1 MLAQLESIHPL
12 LLPIVGSGILF
23 CIALLAYFLTKV
35 VLVRLVHR
43 IAVRSDATWDDA
55 LVKHKVFHRL
65 SQFVPALVI
74 EKSIPL
80 VPGWSAA
87 AESVLI
93 NIIAAWVVLMLAMTI
108 TALLAAANS
117 IYKLRPGASERPIKG
132 FIQLAQLV
140 VYIIA
145 AILIVATLIN
155 RSPVILLSGVGAL
168 AAVLLIVF
176 KDTLLSL
183 TASVQLA
190 SQQLVRVGDWLEVPA
205 FGADGDVID
214 VALYT
219 ITVQN
224 WDKTITTIPTYQLVA
239 GSFKNWRGMSESG
252 GRRIKRSINIDV
264 NSIRF
269 LNNEEVDRFAKFRL
283 LKEYIPTKQNEL
295 NEYNKH
301 VGQTNEAVVN
311 LRQLT
316 NIGTLRAYIVNY
328 LRNHA
333 KIHQHMTLI
342 VRQLQPGT
350 TGLPIEIY
358 CFSNDI
364 DWAKYEDIQ
373 ADIFDHICAIVPEFG
388 LRLYQ
393 EPAGSDI
400 EKLGQEQM
408 GSA

>member
-1 MLAQLESIHPL
+1 MLTQLESIHPY
-12 LLPIVGSGILF
+12 LLPIIGSSMLF
-23 CIALLAYFLTKV
+23 CIALLAYFFTKI
-35 VLVRLVHR
+35 VLVNLAHR
-43 IAVRSDATWDDA
+43 VAVNSDVTWDDA
-55 LVKHKVFHRL
+55 LVKEKVFHRL
-65 SQFVPALVI
+65 SLFVPALVI

-80 VPGWSAA
+80 VPGWSDA
-87 AESVLI
+87 AEAALI
-93 NIIAAWVVLMLAMTI
+93 NITSAWVLLTLAMTI
-108 TALLAAANS
+108 TAVLSAANT
-117 IYKLRPGASERPIKG
+117 IYELRPGASERPIKG
-132 FIQLAQLV
+132 FIQLGQLV
-140 VYIIA
+140 VYSIA
-145 AILIVATLIN
+145 AILVIATLID
-155 RSPVILLSGVGAL
+155 RSPVILLSGVGAI

-190 SQQLVRVGDWLEVPA
+190 SQQLVRVGDWLEVPE

-219 ITVQN
+219 VTVQN
-224 WDKTITTIPTYQLVA
+224 WNKTITTIPTYRLVA

-252 GRRIKRSINIDV
+252 GRRIKRSINIDI

-269 LNNEEVDRFAKFRL
+269 LNSEEVDRFAQFRL
-283 LKEYIPTKQNEL
+283 LEKYIPTKQNEL

-301 VGQTNEAVVN
+301 VGQINEAVVN

-333 KIHQHMTLI
+333 KIRQDMTLI

-364 DWAKYEDIQ
+364 NWENYEDIQ
-373 ADIFDHICAIVPEFG
+373 ADIFDHICAIMPEFG

-400 EKLGQEQM
+400 EKLGQIKM
-408 GSA
+408 GSE